1 MKNTIDKI
9 LIVFVFIVLCFDY
22 DVKIKTFYDITKLF
36 CCYFLFFLR
45 RESTRRGS
53 RKLNRHEDVRKGNLD
68 DTGGKIKRHNIA
80 D

>member
-36 CCYFLFFLR
+36 CCYFLIFY
-45 RESTRRGS
+45 GGYPPV
-53 RKLNRHEDVRKGNLD
+53 EDHANSIGMKMLEKG
-68 DTGGKIKRHNIA
+68 T
-80 D
+80 